1 MLCAGQTVCVCF
13 VWTLCKADLH
23 DHELLPLLSN
33 AGQNVYKCLM
43 HCTTEWFEI
52 HITHEWMYSLQ
63 DQWLI
68 QAKLTTVGTQ
78 LFVYIVWSCKERQNI
93 NS

>member
-1 MLCAGQTVCVCF
+1 
-13 VWTLCKADLH
+13 
-23 DHELLPLLSN
+23 
-33 AGQNVYKCLM
+33 M